1 MTGMWMQVAGRAG
14 CKSIVIL
21 DDRGCMSG
29 KKGGE
34 RSEPAVE
41 ALQLMSDIGMRIIVM
56 LSWLKG

>member
-1 MTGMWMQVAGRAG
+1 
-14 CKSIVIL
+14 
-21 DDRGCMSG
+21 MSG